1 MEAWAKAGP
10 LSLPSVAGAKLLRDL
25 TSDFQDV
32 SVLRFTSHIPFF
44 GLLYCDME
52 RRLAAILAADVVGY
66 SRLMGA
72 NESGTLAALDSLRTD
87 FINPKISQHQGR
99 IVKLTG
105 DGMLVEF
112 PSVVNAVACATELQ
126 RSLRHRNA
134 DASQDHRIEFRIG
147 VNVGDVIA
155 QGEDIFGDGVNV
167 AARLESVAPVGGIA
181 VSQSVRDHIGKRLD
195 LVFEDLGERQLKNI
209 ERPIR
214 VYSISLDQPSPN
226 EAANAVPA
234 PHGPRPSIAV
244 LPFVN
249 MSGDP
254 EQEYFSD
261 GITEDIITD
270 LSKVS
275 GLFVVARNT
284 AFTYK
289 GKHVDV
295 QEAAKRLG
303 VNFILE
309 GSVRKA
315 GARVRVTGQLING
328 KDSGHIW
335 ADRYDRDLTD
345 IFAIQDEITHAI
357 VEQLKVKLLPQ
368 EKKSIAQAPTDNIE
382 AYTFYLRGRQ
392 FMQRHSKSNYQLA
405 RRMFANAVELDP
417 LYARAYAGIADCDS
431 FLFLHYHLEAG
442 IDTILAT
449 AGKALTLDDQLAE
462 AHASRG
468 LALSLGQ
475 RYEEATAEF
484 ERAIALD
491 PNSFEAH
498 YFYGRACVTQG
509 RLDRAATLFERAAE
523 NKPDDYQ
530 SLCLL
535 IAVYRSLGRLGD
547 SETAARRGIE
557 RAKNEL
563 TLHPENARAAY
574 LGANA
579 LVTLGDKDRARE
591 WASRA
596 LAIDPDDVLTQYN
609 VVCVYSLLGDIERA
623 FDLLDRLL
631 PNAGHEL
638 KHGWIKHDSDL
649 DPLRNHPRYQKI
661 LELVGK

>member
-1 MEAWAKAGP
+1 
-10 LSLPSVAGAKLLRDL
+10 
-25 TSDFQDV
+25 
-32 SVLRFTSHIPFF
+32 
-44 GLLYCDME
+44 ME
-52 RRLAAILAADVVGY
+52 RRLTAILAADVVGY

-72 NESGTLAALDSLRTD
+72 NESGTLAALDQLRSD
-87 FINPKISQHQGR
+87 LVNPKISEHQGR

-112 PSVVNAVACATELQ
+112 PSVVNAVACAAEMQ
-126 RSLRHRNA
+126 RGICKRNA
-134 DASQDHRIEFRIG
+134 GVPKDHRIEFRIG
-147 VNVGDVIA
+147 VNVGDVIV

-167 AARLESVAPVGGIA
+167 AARLESIATSGGITI
-181 VSQSVRDHIGKRLD
+181 SGPVRDHLGNRLD
-195 LVFEDLGERQLKNI
+195 LAFEDMGEQTLKNI
-209 ERPIR
+209 ERPVR
-214 VYSISLDQPSPN
+214 VYRVCLDNPTAQGTRDKVAMQHGSSDK
-226 EAANAVPA
+226 PA
-234 PHGPRPSIAV
+234 IAV
-244 LPFVN
+244 LPFNN

-275 GLFVVARNT
+275 GLLVTARNT

-289 GKHVDV
+289 GKAVKV
-295 QEAAKRLG
+295 QQVAQELG
-303 VNFILE
+303 VPFILE

-315 GARVRVTGQLING
+315 GARVRVTAQLISSEN
-328 KDSGHIW
+328 DAHVW

-368 EKKSIAQAPTDNIE
+368 EKKSIGQAPTDNVE
-382 AYTFYLRGRQ
+382 AYTYYLRGRQ

-405 RRMFANAVELDP
+405 RRMFARAVDLDP

-442 IDTILAT
+442 IDSILAT
-449 AGKALTLDDQLAE
+449 SAKALGLDDRLAE

-475 RYEEATAEF
+475 RHEEATAEF
-484 ERAIALD
+484 EEAIALD

-498 YFYGRACVTQG
+498 YFYARACVTQG
-509 RLDRAATLFERAAE
+509 KFERAATLFERAAE

-535 IAVYRSLGRLGD
+535 IPTYRSLGRHTD
-547 SETAARRGIE
+547 SQNAARRGIE
-557 RAKNEL
+557 RAEREL
-563 TLHPENARAAY
+563 TIHPENARPAY
-574 LGANA
+574 LGAAA
-579 LVTLGDKDRARE
+579 LAALGETDRARE
-591 WASRA
+591 WAARA

-609 VVCVYSLLGDIERA
+609 VACVYSILGDVEQA
-623 FDLLDRLL
+623 LDLLERLL

-638 KHGWIKHDSDL
+638 KHGWIKNDSDL
-649 DPLRNHPRYQKI
+649 DPLRRHPRFQKI
-661 LELVGK
+661 LELIG